1 MCDYGNSID
10 YDDCRNGNDNDN
22 CRNGIY
28 VCYNN
33 DNYRNGNNNDNHRN
47 SDNNDSD
54 DINSNDNDINSNDK
68 DSDDNNKVD
77 SHRNDN
83 SAFNHHLLN
92 SVITILEYKT
102 TPPTAI
108 LRRYPHMASMESQDQ
123 ANARIL
129 QGACNKDLR
138 PLHVQAD

>member
-1 MCDYGNSID
+1 MCDCGNSID
-10 YDDCRNGNDNDN
+10 NDDCRNGNDNEKWYVVY
-22 CRNGIY
+22 IY
-28 VCYNN
+28 YNN

-54 DINSNDNDINSNDK
+54 DINSNDK

-92 SVITILEYKT
+92 SVITIL
-102 TPPTAI
+102 
-108 LRRYPHMASMESQDQ
+108 
-123 ANARIL
+123 
-129 QGACNKDLR
+129 
-138 PLHVQAD
+138 